1 MPNSAHSAG
10 RLELLRA
17 EIKILEQAVDEEICR
32 TREQI
37 NYTFQNGRVLI
48 SKDVLKVQRMF
59 RRGLVRYILGS
70 DLLFILSSPII
81 YSLIVPAIILDLFCG
96 FYQFVCFPIY
106 RIPKVDRSLYIR
118 IDRHKLGYLN
128 AVEKLN
134 CTFCAYFNGTLA
146 YASEI
151 ASRTEQYWCP
161 IRHAVAMK
169 GGHGRYTKFFEYG
182 DAESYSKKLKQLR
195 NELESTSA
203 VSAASKK

>member
-1 MPNSAHSAG
+1 LPNSLRSPG

-17 EIKILEQAVDEEICR
+17 EIKILENAVDEEICR
-32 TREQI
+32 TQEQI
-37 NYTFQNGRVLI
+37 NYTVQNGKVLF
-48 SKDVLKVQRMF
+48 SKDVLRVHRMLK
-59 RRGLVRYILGS
+59 RGLVHYVLGS
-70 DLLFILSSPII
+70 DLLFILSSPVI
-81 YSLIVPAIILDLFCG
+81 YSLIVPAMILDLFCG

-146 YASEI
+146 YAREI

-161 IRHAVAMK
+161 IRHAVAVK
-169 GGHGRYTKFFEYG
+169 GGHGRYEKFFEYG

-195 NELESTSA
+195 NELELTSPG
-203 VSAASKK
+203 SQPSNK

>member
-1 MPNSAHSAG
+1 M
-10 RLELLRA
+10 
-17 EIKILEQAVDEEICR
+17 DEEICR

-37 NYTFQNGRVLI
+37 NYTVQNGRVHF
-48 SKDVLKVQRMF
+48 SKDVLKVQRVF

-81 YSLIVPAIILDLFCG
+81 YSLIVPAVILDLFCA
-96 FYQFVCFPIY
+96 FYQLVCFPIY

-146 YASEI
+146 YSREI

-161 IRHAVAMK
+161 IRHAVAVK
-169 GGHGRYTKFFEYG
+169 GGHGRYGKFFEYG

-195 NELESTSA
+195 NELESA
-203 VSAASKK
+203 SAASPGSSN